1 MQLIQLDEVLQ
12 NTQTMLMDRYGRGM
26 YFVKL
31 KSAGLPDVR
40 KRVGLTIV

>member
-1 MQLIQLDEVLQ
+1 MMQIDEVLQ
-12 NTQTMLMDRYGRGM
+12 NTQSLILDRYAGGM